1 MKRICKGIFKQMRND
16 KTEFIRHIC
25 EENDSHKNVC
35 NQINIKR
42 SIIDLRLTF
51 LLLLGFV
58 VNISITA
65 NIKIE
70 QNQSLSLAE
79 LIEVVE
85 EKEDYY
91 FSYSNDV
98 ETYLNNQIDLEEGT
112 YNISELTEVIS
123 KNVALSCEII
133 GQSILLFQPE
143 VEKVTISGTVYE
155 SSTGEQLP
163 GVMIAAINGTTGTVT
178 DFDGNF
184 SFIIDS
190 NDSLRISFIG
200 FVNQIIPVKKG
211 ADMQIYLEDEMHGLN
226 EVVVTALGITREQKK
241 IGHAITKIDN
251 ELIQQGGS
259 TDMATV
265 LAGKVP
271 GMQVNTAAAGPG
283 GSSRIVLRGEAS
295 LSLNN
300 NEALIVVDGVPI
312 NNTMT
317 GNGGSAYLGGTQ
329 PVDYGNGLSDINPDD
344 VENISVLK
352 GPNAAALYGSR
363 AANGVV
369 LITTK
374 MGSKGK
380 GVQVAVNSSY
390 MIEEPNRNL
399 DKQLEYGSGKRA
411 YHDYYS
417 YGTSPYGANTSSS
430 HAWGPA
436 YEGQYY
442 YQYDSPRNV
451 DGTYLEPTEWK
462 SYGDPQDMF
471 YNKGYTM
478 KNNVTISSGDDENN
492 FRGSIT
498 HTKNEWIMPNTG
510 QEQLTI
516 SLNTKQKL
524 SEKSSVSLITN
535 YYHRQSDNLPTGGY
549 NKQSVPYAILWSQSN
564 EDLAWYQDYWAPGEE
579 GRKQKELPNDTS
591 DNPYFI
597 AHEHLNESSRDR
609 LLSNVKF
616 DHKFT
621 DKISF
626 FARTGIDFSAEERYT
641 KRPWDT
647 RNHLQGMYREQ
658 KVNSLENNTDFLFT
672 GDLSTGD
679 WDLAVNFGGSY
690 MYQKYSNMRA
700 TAEFLRTPGVYNL
713 DNSLERPISY
723 SYRSQKAVGS
733 VYGMAHAG
741 YKDFWFVDVTAR
753 NDWSSTLAMGN
764 NSYFYPSLSTSLIVS
779 DAVDWFDNSA
789 LTFWKIRSSI
799 AQVGNDTKPYQLENY
814 YANHALD
821 GSYTNPNTLLNED
834 LMPEITN
841 SFEVGT
847 DIGFFNNRI
856 NLDLT
861 WYVANTHNQI
871 VSMPVDNASGFSAV
885 IMNGGHIRNKGFETV
900 LNVKAI
906 AKKNFNWSVSTNW
919 STNSGEVVELLPGV
933 VDNYVMGSHI
943 ANRVSIEA
951 QPGDPLGNIYGLG
964 YARDDFGNIIFKDG
978 LAEKTDERI
987 LLGNIFPDFR
997 GGIHNEFRYKNVT
1010 LGFQFDYQ
1018 VGGQAYSLTHSVL
1031 AYTGRHVNTLEGR
1044 TEEGIVGVGV
1054 RFDEESRSFV
1064 PNDEAVGAAYY
1075 YNSMYERDQVEGN
1088 IFDTSYLKFRELRIQ
1103 YNLPSRWM
1111 QSTALSRASVSFLAN
1126 NLFIWTNFPGYD
1138 PEAATLSDGAITPGV
1153 ETGGFPSTRSYGVS
1167 VNLTF

>member
-1 MKRICKGIFKQMRND
+1 MKILKQLQQ
-16 KTEFIRHIC
+16 
-25 EENDSHKNVC
+25 S
-35 NQINIKR
+35 
-42 SIIDLRLTF
+42 LRLRKIQGAF
-51 LLLLGFV
+51 SLFV
-58 VNISITA
+58 ALMMTSTAAA

-70 QNQSLSLAE
+70 HNQSLSLAQF
-79 LIEVVE
+79 IQVVE
-85 EKEDYY
+85 GAEEYF
-91 FSYSNDV
+91 FSYSSDI
-98 ETYLNNQIDLEEGT
+98 ETYLNEHITIEEGV
-112 YNISELTEVIS
+112 YNISDVTEIIEEKVHL
-123 KNVALSCEII
+123 NCDII
-133 GQSILLFQPE
+133 GQSIILSEPDKSA
-143 VEKVTISGTVYE
+143 VIVKGTVYE
-155 SSTGEQLP
+155 ASTRESLP
-163 GVMIAAINGTTGTVT
+163 GVMVAAINGTTGTVT
-178 DFDGNF
+178 DLNGEF
-184 SFIIDS
+184 SLS
-190 NDSLRISFIG
+190 VNANDSLLFSFIG
-200 FVNQIIPVKKG
+200 FVNQTVKINT
-211 ADMQIYLEDEMHGLN
+211 ASDYQIYLEDEVHGLN
-226 EVVVTALGITREQKK
+226 EVVVTALGITKEQKK

-265 LAGKVP
+265 LSGKVP
-271 GMQVNTAAAGPG
+271 GMQVNTAASGPG

-317 GNGGSAYLGGTQ
+317 GNGGSAYLGGAQ

-344 VENISVLK
+344 VESISVLK

-380 GVQVAVNSSY
+380 GIQVAVNSSY
-390 MIEEPNRNL
+390 MIESPNRNL
-399 DKQLEYGSGKRA
+399 DKQFEYGSGKRA

-417 YGTSPYGANTSSS
+417 YGSSPYGANTASS
-430 HAWGPA
+430 HTWGPA
-436 YEGQYY
+436 YDGQYY
-442 YQYDSPRNV
+442 YQYDSPRNI
-451 DGTYLEPTEWK
+451 DGSYLEPTEWK

-471 YNKGYTM
+471 YENGYTL

-516 SLNTKQKL
+516 SLNTKQTL

-564 EDLAWYQDYWAPGEE
+564 EDLNWYRDYWAEGEE
-579 GRKQKELPNDTS
+579 GRKQKDLPNDTS

-597 AHEHLNESSRDR
+597 AYEHLNESTRDR
-609 LLSNVKF
+609 ILSNVKF
-616 DHKFT
+616 DHKFS
-621 DKISF
+621 DHLRF
-626 FARTGIDFSAEERYT
+626 FARTGVDFSAEERYT

-647 RNHLQGMYREQ
+647 RNHLQGMYQEQ
-658 KVNSLENNTDFLFT
+658 KVNRLENNTDFLFSSDFT
-672 GDLSTGD
+672 SGDFDFGVSL
-679 WDLAVNFGGSY
+679 GGSY
-690 MYQKYSNMRA
+690 MYQKYSNIRA
-700 TAEFLRTPGVYNL
+700 TAEFLRTPGIYNL
-713 DNSLERPISY
+713 DNSLERPIAY
-723 SYRSQKAVGS
+723 SYRSEKAVGS
-733 VYGMAHAG
+733 VYGMANMG
-741 YKDFWFVDVTAR
+741 YKNFLFVDVTAR
-753 NDWSSTLAMGN
+753 NDWSSTLAVGN
-764 NSYFYPSLSTSLIVS
+764 NSYFYPSLSTSLIMS
-779 DAVDWFDNSA
+779 DAVDWFNDTA
-789 LTFWKIRSSI
+789 LTFWKIRGSI
-799 AQVGNDTKPYQLENY
+799 AKVGNDTKPYQLENY

-821 GSYTNPNTLLNED
+821 GSYTNPNTLLNKD
-834 LMPEITN
+834 LKPEITN
-841 SFEVGT
+841 SYEIGT

-871 VSMPVDNASGFSAV
+871 VSMPVDNASGFNAV

-900 LNVKAI
+900 LNIKAI
-906 AKKNFNWSVSTNW
+906 NKRNFTWKLSKNW
-919 STNSGEVVELLPGV
+919 STNSGEVVELVPGV
-933 VDNYVMGSHI
+933 IDNYVMGSHI

-951 QPGDPLGNIYGLG
+951 RPGEPLGNIYGLG
-964 YARDDFGNIIFKDG
+964 YARDNDGNIIFKDG

-1031 AYTGRHVNTLEGR
+1031 SYTGRHVNTLEGR
-1044 TEEGIVGVGV
+1044 GEEGIIGQGV
-1054 RFDEESRSFV
+1054 RLDEATGQYV

-1088 IFDTSYLKFRELRIQ
+1088 IFDTSYLKLRELRVQ
-1103 YNLPSRWM
+1103 YTLPSRWLNK
-1111 QSTALSRASVSFLAN
+1111 SYLSRASVSFLAN
-1126 NLFIWTNFPGYD
+1126 NLFIWTDFPGYD